1 MTVKLV
7 TIKEDILKD
16 NNEMSRL
23 LRDKFKKEK
32 TFVMNLMSSP
42 GAGKTSTILETLGR
56 LGDGVKSAVIE
67 GDITSTVDAE
77 KLDAVGVPVLQIN
90 TGGSC
95 HIDSAMV
102 EQAISDFE
110 TSTYD
115 LIIVENVGNL
125 VCPAEFE
132 VGEDIRVMILSV
144 PEGHDKPK
152 KYPLMF
158 IETEACLLNKIDL
171 MPYTDFDVNEFRD
184 NVMALNP
191 KTTIFP
197 LSMKTKEGISDWVD
211 WLKKRIEEKKSG

>member
-16 NNEMSRL
+16 NQEMSRL
-23 LRDKFKKEK
+23 LREKFKKEK
-32 TFVMNLMSSP
+32 TLVMNLMSSP

-56 LGDGVKSAVIE
+56 LGDTIKSAVIE

-102 EQAISDFE
+102 EQAISDFD
-110 TSTYD
+110 TSPYD
-115 LIIVENVGNL
+115 FIIVENVGNL

-171 MPYTDFDVNEFRD
+171 MPYTDFDIKEFRE

-197 LSMKTKEGISDWVD
+197 LSMKTKEGVSDWVD

>member
-1 MTVKLV
+1 MAVKLV
-7 TIKEDILKD
+7 AIQEDILKD

-42 GAGKTSTILETLGR
+42 GAGKTSTILETLKR
-56 LGDGVKSAVIE
+56 LGDGIKSAVIE
-67 GDITSTVDAE
+67 GDVTSTVDAD

-95 HIDSAMV
+95 HIDSAMI
-102 EQAISDFE
+102 EQALPDFE
-110 TSTYD
+110 TSPYD
-115 LIIVENVGNL
+115 FIIVENVGNL

-158 IETEACLLNKIDL
+158 TETEACLLNKIDL
-171 MPYTDFDVNEFRD
+171 MPYTDFDEEEFKES
-184 NVMALNP
+184 VMALNP

-197 LSMKTKEGISDWVD
+197 LSMKTKEGIDDWVD
-211 WLKKRIEEKKSG
+211 WLRKKIEEKKSG

>member
-1 MTVKLV
+1 MAVKLV

-32 TFVMNLMSSP
+32 TFVVNLMSSP

-56 LGDGVKSAVIE
+56 LGGNIKSAVIE
-67 GDITSTVDAE
+67 GDITSTVDAD

-95 HIDSAMV
+95 HIDSAMI
-102 EQAISDFE
+102 EQAISDFD
-110 TSTYD
+110 TSPYD

-171 MPYTDFDVNEFRD
+171 MPYTDFDAKEFRE

-197 LSMKTKEGISDWVD
+197 LSMKTKEGVSDWVD
-211 WLKKRIEEKKSG
+211 WLRKKIKEKKSG